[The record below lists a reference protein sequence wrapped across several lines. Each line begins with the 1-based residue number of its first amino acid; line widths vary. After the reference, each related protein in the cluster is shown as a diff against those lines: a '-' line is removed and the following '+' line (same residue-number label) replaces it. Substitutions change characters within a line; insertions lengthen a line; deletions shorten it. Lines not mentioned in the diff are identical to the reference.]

1 MIPFV
6 DDKVRAIF
14 DTYPDEAR
22 DRLMEVRALIF
33 NAAANT
39 SGVGP
44 NEETLK
50 WREPAY
56 LTSTTKSG
64 STIRFGWI
72 AVRASEYWV
81 YFNCRTN
88 LVDTFRS
95 LFPDDFGFEG
105 NRAIRLHT
113 AAPLPHDALTFC
125 ISAALTYHR
134 NKKRSS

>member
-1 MIPFV
+1 MWISLLPVLQSPHLHYYRTYRERRTKNLLALSQRKNMIPFE
-6 DDKVRAIF
+6 DDAVRAIF
-14 DTYPDEAR
+14 DSYPDEVR

-64 STIRFGWI
+64 STIRFGWKAGQSVGI
-72 AVRASEYWV
+72 LGV
-81 YFNCRTN
+81 FQ
-88 LVDTFRS
+88 
-95 LFPDDFGFEG
+95 
-105 NRAIRLHT
+105 
-113 AAPLPHDALTFC
+113 LP
-125 ISAALTYHR
+125 
-134 NKKRSS
+134 N